1 MARSNTIWDKNSK
14 PIKDEEEKDPIDV
27 ELKLDYNE
35 EPDTVSIR
43 SLIDATVKLTGS
55 VTGQAYVWNG
65 SGDITSVDSRDKDE
79 ILNKKRGRACCG
91 GTSGRSL
98 FELV

>member
-1 MARSNTIWDKNSK
+1 MARSSTIWDKSSK
-14 PIKDEEEKDPIDV
+14 PLKDEEEKDPIDV
-27 ELKLDYNE
+27 GLKLDYNE